1 MFVLHK
7 ILLPS
12 AAQIQESS
20 MDTVPNPGFGSA
32 ARNGSGNQLGNGAV
46 RRIIPASGPFVLVRR
61 GREERRIGVSGSY
74 KAIREA
80 IRCAFGLQTKQEF
93 CLQDEYGILRPLDRN
108 LQLGTYELVV
118 NPGVIMTFCYAR
130 DPNHSVCEV
139 YTKTLATQAD
149 LSDFLD
155 RNHWIGLV
163 SRGDTEIIDIMDDL
177 QNGLV
182 YHGLNKMWY
191 P

>member
-32 ARNGSGNQLGNGAV
+32 ARNGNQLGNGAV